1 MIKKLT
7 KHGNGLALMIDRD
20 VLESL
25 GISEETPLSISTE
38 GSVLIISPVRD
49 EKRQELFEKA
59 LVKTNQKFG
68 RVLKR
73 LAD

>member
-25 GISEETPLSISTE
+25 GIGEETPLSISTE